1 MKTLELLNRKY
12 LLIIFINFFLCLNVN
27 AEDQLID
34 IWNVDKKEKE
44 QESLNDSLVVND
56 DNQVSE
62 PSIYDL
68 QSNKQIDTV
77 EEDSTLNSKESKI
90 IGLYDPEDYDL
101 RIDMWSNS
109 NGDQLKY
116 LFSNLTKI
124 SLSDDASDLMN
135 IVLLTNAY
143 YPNISI
149 QEDEFLKIKSDWLI
163 KNKDRD
169 LIEEYL
175 IKNQIF
181 NLHPSLIR
189 YLVDQYLSEANI
201 TKACEIFTK
210 NTEVINDEYLSKF
223 SLYCLINAERSE
235 EAQLIFDLKK
245 ELGFKDEYFENK
257 LNFLFGFTDKPDLSI
272 SEKSILDFHLAHR
285 TSSDFV
291 FEPKK
296 NTDKIIWKYLASVNL
311 LYNIDEIEIDDLDKI
326 SLIEKA
332 THDKNYSEN
341 DLFEIY
347 KRFQFN
353 INQLLNASEVY
364 KSLTNV
370 EAKALIYQKILLESD
385 IANKLELIKILKD
398 LFIKDNY
405 KNAFDEQ
412 LVLLLENI
420 NPEEVPSNFTTFYF
434 TYLKNE
440 EEQKKDIKF
449 NKDILHQS
457 RLVNYFNG
465 DYAKSKIEKDLN
477 GFLKKIKKDKKYKIT
492 KKDIILIE
500 SIRSDGIEISKK
512 YDDLYELNKSQMP
525 TDIQVM
531 INNDE
536 IGATILR
543 IIEVIGQDKLE
554 ALDDDTL
561 YFIVSALNQLDIDY
575 IRNKI
580 LLKVLPLKLIK
591 IH

>member
-1 MKTLELLNRKY
+1 MKTLKLLNRKY
-12 LLIIFINFFLCLNVN
+12 LLIIFINFFLCLGVN
-27 AEDQLID
+27 AEDQPID
-34 IWNVDKKEKE
+34 IWNIDKKEKE
-44 QESLNDSLVVND
+44 QESLNDSSYIND
-56 DNQVSE
+56 NNQISE

-68 QSNKQIDTV
+68 QSNNQKETV
-77 EEDSTLNSKESKI
+77 EVDSTLNSKELKI
-90 IGLYDPEDYDL
+90 IGLHDPEDYDL

-109 NGDQLKY
+109 NGDHLKY
-116 LFSNLTKI
+116 LFSNLAKL

-143 YPNISI
+143 YPSTNI

-181 NLHPSLIR
+181 DLHPTLSR
-189 YLVDQYLSEANI
+189 YLVDQYLSESNI
-201 TKACEIFTK
+201 TRACEIFAK
-210 NTEVINDEYLSKF
+210 NTQVIKDEYLSKF
-223 SLYCLINAERSE
+223 NLYCLINSGKNE

-257 LNFLFGFTDKPDLSI
+257 LNFLFGFTDKTDLSI

-285 TSSDFV
+285 TNSDFV

-296 NTDKIIWKYLASVNL
+296 NTNKIIWKYLASVNL
-311 LYNIDEIEIDDLDKI
+311 LYNIDEIEIDDFDKI

-332 THDKNYSEN
+332 TNDKNYSEN

-347 KRFQFN
+347 KKFQFN

-370 EAKALIYQKILLESD
+370 EAKALIYQKILLESETT
-385 IANKLELIKILKD
+385 NKLQLIKILKD
-398 LFIKDNY
+398 LFIKDNL
-405 KNAFDEQ
+405 KNAFDEK

-420 NPEEVPSNFTTFYF
+420 NPDEVPSNFTTFYF

-440 EEQKKDIKF
+440 NEKKKNIRF
-449 NKDILHQS
+449 NKEILHQS

-465 DYAKSKIEKDLN
+465 DYAKSKIKKDLD
-477 GFLKKIKKDKKYKIT
+477 GFLKKIKKNKKYKIT

-500 SIRSDGIEISKK
+500 SIKSDGIKISKK
-512 YDDLYELNKSQMP
+512 YDNLYELNELEMP

-531 INNDE
+531 INNKE

-554 ALDDDTL
+554 TLDDDTL
-561 YFIVSALNQLDIDY
+561 YFIVSALNQLDIDH

-580 LLKVLPLKLIK
+580 LLKVLPLKV
-591 IH
+591 

>member
-1 MKTLELLNRKY
+1 MKTLKLLNRKY
-12 LLIIFINFFLCLNVN
+12 LLIIFIYFFLCVDINS
-27 AEDQLID
+27 EEQPID
-34 IWNVDKKEKE
+34 IWNVDKEEIE
-44 QESLNDSLVVND
+44 QESLNDSIVVND
-56 DNQVSE
+56 DNQISE

-68 QSNKQIDTV
+68 QSNDQMDTV
-77 EEDSTLNSKESKI
+77 EVDSTLNSKELKI
-90 IGLYDPEDYDL
+90 IGLYDPEDFDL
-101 RIDMWSNS
+101 KIDMWSNS
-109 NGDQLKY
+109 NGAQLKY
-116 LFSNLTKI
+116 LFSNLAKMN
-124 SLSDDASDLMN
+124 LSDDASDLMN

-143 YPNISI
+143 FPNNNI

-181 NLHPSLIR
+181 NIHPALSR
-189 YLVDQYLSEANI
+189 YFVDQYLSESNI
-201 TKACEIFTK
+201 SKACEIFTK
-210 NTEVINDEYLSKF
+210 NTQVIDDEYLSKF
-223 SLYCLINAERSE
+223 NLYCLIDAGRNE

-257 LNFLFGFTDKPDLSI
+257 INFLFGFTDKNNLTI
-272 SEKSILDFHLAHR
+272 SEKSILDFHLAHK
-285 TSSDFV
+285 TNSDFV
-291 FEPKK
+291 FEPKE
-296 NTDKIIWKYLASVNL
+296 NTDKIIWKYLASANL
-311 LYNIDEIEIDDLDKI
+311 LYNINEIEIDDLEKI

-370 EAKALIYQKILLESD
+370 EGKALIYQKILLESD
-385 IANKLELIKILKD
+385 TTNKLELIKILKD
-398 LFIKDNY
+398 LYIKDNH
-405 KNAFDEQ
+405 KNAFDEK
-412 LVLLLENI
+412 LVFLLENI
-420 NPEEVPSNFTTFYF
+420 KPEEVPSNFTTFYY

-440 EEQKKDIKF
+440 EERKKDIKF

-465 DYAKSKIEKDLN
+465 DYAKSKIKKDLD

-500 SIRSDGIEISKK
+500 SIKSDGIEISKK
-512 YDDLYELNKSQMP
+512 YDNLYELNESEMP

-531 INNDE
+531 INNNE
-536 IGATILR
+536 IGATVLR

-554 ALDDDTL
+554 ALDEDTL

-580 LLKVLPLKLIK
+580 LLKVLPLKV
-591 IH
+591 